1 MSSRPGRK
9 SEPLRIIDLTMRDGH
24 QSLFA
29 TRARTDDLLAIAPEV
44 DKAGFWAVE
53 VWGGATF
60 DAMTRFLNE
69 DPWARLR
76 QLRHAMPKSRLQM
89 LLRGQN
95 LVGYRN
101 YPDDVVRAFVY
112 HAADCGVDLFRVFDA
127 LNDERNFLTV
137 FSAIKEKGKLIQG
150 AICYSL
156 TEPHMG
162 GQLYNVN
169 YYVQKA
175 LALQEMGA
183 DSVCIKDMAGLM
195 APDDAF
201 KLVKALKKALKVPV
215 ALHSHFTSGMAD
227 MTYLKAIEA
236 GVDMVDTSM
245 APWAYRTAHP
255 AVEPLVVALRG
266 TPRDTGLDLEQLL
279 RIGQYYESLVPKY
292 RDYVDSTRFS
302 VIDAKVLSHRIPGSM
317 FASMTAQLRELN
329 SLDRL
334 PDVFKE
340 LIRVRLELGNPPLV
354 TPTSQIIGSQA
365 VSNVLFGRYMMVS
378 REIKDY
384 VFGLYGLPPGRIDSE
399 VQAAI
404 LRDYERGEHPIEGR
418 AADIIAPEMEASREA
433 TAGLARDVGDV
444 LVHAL
449 YPTTG
454 LRFLKWKYGVEA
466 PPPEVEAKTLEQARK
481 EDELCIKARRGLLI
495 EKPVV
500 KPPPKGPDTRTYH
513 VYVGEEYFE
522 VHVDGAGGGEA
533 ITQAPS
539 ITSGV
544 FPPRHSA
551 PLANTMQSVSAVEP
565 SLASGEKAVLA
576 PMPALVVRYM
586 VQPGEDVRAG
596 APIVV
601 IETMKMENTLPSP
614 AAGRVKSIN
623 FRPGDKVARNDVLA
637 VIT

>member
-1 MSSRPGRK
+1 
-9 SEPLRIIDLTMRDGH
+9 LRIIDVTMRDGH

-29 TRARTDDLLAIAPEV
+29 TRARTDDLLAVAPEV
-44 DKAGFWAVE
+44 DKVGFWAVE

-76 QLRHAMPKSRLQM
+76 QLRHVMPRSRLQM

-101 YPDDVVRAFVY
+101 YPDDVARAFVY
-112 HAADCGVDLFRVFDA
+112 HAADCGIDHFRVFDA

-137 FSAIKEKGKLIQG
+137 FSAIKEKGKQIQG

-156 TEPHMG
+156 TEPRLG
-162 GQLYNVN
+162 GPVYNVN
-169 YYVQKA
+169 YYVEKA
-175 LALQEMGA
+175 IAIQEMGA
-183 DSVCIKDMAGLM
+183 DSICIKDMAGLM
-195 APDDAF
+195 APDDAV

-255 AVEPLVVALRG
+255 AVEPLVVTLRG
-266 TPRDTGLDLEQLL
+266 SPRDTGLNLEQLL
-279 RIGQYYESLVPKY
+279 LIGQHYETVTPKY
-292 RDYVDSTRFS
+292 RDYLDSARFS
-302 VIDAKVLSHRIPGSM
+302 VIDARVLSHQIPGAM

-329 SLDRL
+329 SLDRM

-340 LIRVRLELGNPPLV
+340 LIRVRGELGNPPLV

-384 VFGLYGLPPGRIDSE
+384 VFGLYGRPPGIIDAE
-399 VQAAI
+399 VQAAV

-418 AADIIAPEMEASREA
+418 AADILAPEMESAREV
-433 TAGLARDVGDV
+433 TTGLARDVGDV
-444 LVHAL
+444 LVYAL

-466 PPPEVEAKTLEQARK
+466 PPHEVQAKTLEQARK
-481 EDELCIKARRGLLI
+481 EDELCVKARRGLLV
-495 EKPVV
+495 EKPSV
-500 KPPPKGPDTRTYH
+500 KPPPKGPDTRTFH

-522 VHVDGAGGGEA
+522 VQLDSPNGLDTTVSSSPA
-533 ITQAPS
+533 APIVTAPVRRGS
-539 ITSGV
+539 STTSQV
-544 FPPRHSA
+544 TVKPS
-551 PLANTMQSVSAVEP
+551 VEP
-565 SLASGEKAVLA
+565 ALATGEKAVLA
-576 PMPALVVRYM
+576 PMPGLVVRYL
-586 VQPGEDVRAG
+586 VKQGEDVRAG

-601 IETMKMENTLPSP
+601 IETMKMENTLPAP
-614 AAGRVKSIN
+614 AAGRVKSIHFN
-623 FRPGDKVARNDVLA
+623 SGDKVAKNDILA
-637 VIT
+637 IIA